1 MWTNYAKFD
10 YICSIMKIKKG
21 FVLRE
26 MCGEHIV
33 TGEGLENI
41 NFNKL
46 ITLNSSAAFLW
57 QEVAGREFT
66 AEEMAQLLI
75 DRYGIDKELA
85 IKDAV
90 NLCNA
95 LTDAGVAE

>member
-1 MWTNYAKFD
+1 
-10 YICSIMKIKKG
+10 MKIKKG

-57 QEVAGREFT
+57 QEVVGKEFT
-66 AEEMAQLLI
+66 AEGMAQLLI

-85 IKDAV
+85 SKDSEA
-90 NLCNA
+90 LCQAWINA
-95 LTDAGVAE
+95 GIAE

>member
-1 MWTNYAKFD
+1 M
-10 YICSIMKIKKG
+10 
-21 FVLRE
+21 
-26 MCGEHIV
+26 

-57 QEVAGREFT
+57 QEVVGKEFT